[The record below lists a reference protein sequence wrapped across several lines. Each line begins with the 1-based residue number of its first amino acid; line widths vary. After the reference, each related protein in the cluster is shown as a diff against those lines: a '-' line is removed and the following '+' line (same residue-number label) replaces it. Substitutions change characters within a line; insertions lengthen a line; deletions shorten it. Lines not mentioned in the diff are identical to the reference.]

1 LGNIVNEVDK
11 NAGMYAKAPLGPSQ
25 VVEYLGRY
33 SHKIAITK
41 HRIVSV
47 TDTHVNFR
55 YKDYDQDKNKIMSLE
70 RGNFTAIRNAHFAQ
84 TLHKNK
90 VLWLLQNHG
99 KRERLARIRE
109 SIQLSPMPE
118 ILKNPSSNKNARKV
132 WERSSN
138 VRVALTDDCK

>member
-1 LGNIVNEVDK
+1 
-11 NAGMYAKAPLGPSQ
+11 MYAKAPLAPSQ

-70 RGNFTAIRNAHFAQ
+70 RGNFTAILKCTFCPNASQ
-84 TLHKNK
+84 K
-90 VLWLLQNHG
+90 
-99 KRERLARIRE
+99 
-109 SIQLSPMPE
+109 
-118 ILKNPSSNKNARKV
+118 
-132 WERSSN
+132 
-138 VRVALTDDCK
+138 